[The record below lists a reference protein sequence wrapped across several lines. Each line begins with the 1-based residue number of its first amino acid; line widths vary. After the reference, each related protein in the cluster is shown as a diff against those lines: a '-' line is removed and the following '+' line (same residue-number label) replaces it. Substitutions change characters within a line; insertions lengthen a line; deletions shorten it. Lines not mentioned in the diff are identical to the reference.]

1 MKFHSA
7 TAAVVTFTAAGFIVA
22 GCSTNSSSSATVS
35 ATTPAASSAAA
46 SSATASSA
54 ATASSSSQPGSPSA
68 GPSSSPPA
76 EAAGSAAC
84 QTANLGYALGVATG
98 TSAQRTQVI
107 NLTNKGSSACT
118 LDGFPG
124 VNMVGAANGQQDY
137 TWSLVRQSVSYS
149 TVTLQPGGTAHF
161 GLVYLPGTSGNT
173 NIAVTKL
180 IMTPPNDYTQAE
192 LTWSQSVVL
201 QDAATHP
208 GTYITPVTAGS

>member
-1 MKFHSA
+1 MQCLRKSPLPTPSA
-7 TAAVVTFTAAGFIVA
+7 RTSG
-22 GCSTNSSSSATVS
+22 GGQ
-35 ATTPAASSAAA
+35 
-46 SSATASSA
+46 TAS
-54 ATASSSSQPGSPSA
+54 
-68 GPSSSPPA
+68 
-76 EAAGSAAC
+76 
-84 QTANLGYALGVATG
+84 LGYALGAASG
-98 TSAQRTQVI
+98 TSSQRTQVI